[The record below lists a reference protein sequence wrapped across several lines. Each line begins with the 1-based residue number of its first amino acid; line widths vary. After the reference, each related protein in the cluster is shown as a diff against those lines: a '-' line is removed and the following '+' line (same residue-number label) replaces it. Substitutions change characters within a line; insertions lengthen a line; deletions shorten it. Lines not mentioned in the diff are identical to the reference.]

1 MKRKK
6 IFHIGYL
13 EPKEIVWGLLIVGLV
28 LFVPMIIIQILYGL
42 GDILLAS
49 SHHQV
54 ITESLGSRVSVVGKF
69 GLWIQE
75 CLTFLYPI
83 IGIVTVKFG
92 CEALYRLL
100 IKEGKRDEV

>member
-13 EPKEIVWGLLIVGLV
+13 APKEIVWGLLIVGLV
-28 LFVPMIIIQILYGL
+28 LFVPMILLQLSYVLHGILV
-42 GDILLAS
+42 AS
-49 SHHQV
+49 SHHQI
-54 ITESLGSRVSVVGKF
+54 ITEPLGSRISVVGKF

-100 IKEGKRDEV
+100 VKEEKRDEM